1 MMLMI
6 KLTQSGMKTKHG
18 KVRISP
24 VTGDDAYDK
33 AYTIRDENQT
43 R

>member
-1 MMLMI
+1 MQLNFDFYEA
-6 KLTQSGMKTKHG
+6 
-18 KVRISP
+18 VSP